1 MFNSQKM
8 NMKNTRIDIREAQIP
23 DDYQGIISLWQSAGP
38 GIHITKS
45 DSLEEINKK
54 QLRDPDLFLVADFD
68 GEVIGTILGG
78 FDGRRGIVYHLA
90 VSESHRK
97 QGVGESLMNELEVRL
112 RRKGCIRCYLLV
124 TLDSQKNVDF
134 YLKRGWE
141 KMELLIMAKD
151 IG

>member
-1 MFNSQKM
+1 
-8 NMKNTRIDIREAQIP
+8 MKNTRIDIREAQIP

>member
-1 MFNSQKM
+1 M
-8 NMKNTRIDIREAQIP
+8 NIKNTQIDIREAQIP

-141 KMELLIMAKD
+141 KMELLIMAMD